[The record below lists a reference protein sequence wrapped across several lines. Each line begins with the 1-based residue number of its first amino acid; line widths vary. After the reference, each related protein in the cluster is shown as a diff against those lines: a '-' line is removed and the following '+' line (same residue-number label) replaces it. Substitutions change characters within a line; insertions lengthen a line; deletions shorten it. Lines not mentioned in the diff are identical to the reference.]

1 MLFNN
6 SEEHSRLLSLVN
18 LRFYNLTRLQDKV
31 KDSLVRL
38 GEATTRGIVSSQ
50 HQQGL
55 PGNQINVTG
64 GYNLARMVIKMK
76 NSFAK
81 LGPACQPLQSRDKRV
96 YQREFEYREPTRR
109 GFSNTEV
116 GNSNKKKKDINLF
129 DHLK

>member
-1 MLFNN
+1 M
-6 SEEHSRLLSLVN
+6 
-18 LRFYNLTRLQDKV
+18 RFYNLTRLQAKV

-55 PGNQINVTG
+55 PGKQINVTG
-64 GYNLARMVIKMK
+64 GYNLARVVIKMK